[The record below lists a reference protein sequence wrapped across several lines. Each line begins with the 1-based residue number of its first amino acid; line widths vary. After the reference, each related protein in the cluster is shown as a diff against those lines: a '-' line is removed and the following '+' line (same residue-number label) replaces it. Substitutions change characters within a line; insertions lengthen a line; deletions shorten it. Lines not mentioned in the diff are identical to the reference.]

1 MKCTIWNLKDE
12 TSLLD
17 VQRQVGHRNPR
28 TAKGGEERSR
38 VAEIQRQVGINS

>member
-28 TAKGGEERSR
+28 MAKGGEARSR
-38 VAEIQRQVGINS
+38 VPEIQRRVGINS

>member
-28 TAKGGEERSR
+28 MAKEGEARNK
-38 VAEIQRQVGINS
+38 VAEIQRLVGIN